1 MKTRW
6 LVAAALVVLL
16 LFALRLCRCSGT
28 AGSAPPAQ
36 TAARLLPPADYPAEL
51 WRDTHTPPSPEAL
64 HILRGSEDE
73 LPAELHWQR
82 GLEEPEIGDP
92 AALKGGCLRL
102 SNAGPFPANFLAF
115 GSPSPQF
122 FHYNCFERIELPL
135 VESHPVT
142 GRAIP
147 GVACAWATQG
157 RCVFFR
163 LDAEARYSN
172 GRPVRAGDYALGAHL
187 RRRLAEMG
195 GPAAD
200 AAAQEAGLAEIRV
213 LADDLLMV
221 KLRHEAGDRAPL
233 QAAALLHAAEPSFYA
248 DFGSDYTELYRQR
261 IPPTSGAYTIGRIE
275 RGRMIELRRVA
286 GWWAEKRRY
295 RRYTCNVDAI
305 EHHFLTDEAQAREF
319 LLRGKLDLLQTRDLV
334 AWRDQFE
341 SGTHPAVRDG
351 LIELH
356 RFRADYPMPPYGIA
370 FNTKRLPDVDLRRG
384 IMQAMDMPGVL
395 ELLYLGEGE
404 QLGTF
409 SSGYG
414 ALTPRH
420 TPSCRYDPAAARA
433 AFARAGYG
441 EAGSDGIL
449 RRADGQ
455 RLSVR
460 LGYTPSE
467 KNSAAASLLA
477 QRAAACGLELRLE
490 PLPWQLSASQLQR
503 GEHELI
509 FWATMASSPLPD
521 YRRFFT
527 SDARGY
533 DAPFLLADA
542 RMDAAV
548 AAMEQAGS
556 DAERAA
562 AMAEVDRLV
571 AELAVWLP
579 GHKENLVLLA
589 CRSHVRFPDCDSCRF
604 STPGPYEVAEAHLYW
619 IDPQRLGRG
628 AGHEVSQVHE
638 AAVRPPAAEA
648 GQSPA
653 DPPTQA
659 PEAEPPSAEATPCA
673 AEAEQASAETPAQAA
688 EAEPLSSEAT
698 PCASDTAPPS
708 AETSPPR

>member
-16 LFALRLCRCSGT
+16 IFTLRLCRCSGT
-28 AGSAPPAQ
+28 AGSTPLHNATGPLPA
-36 TAARLLPPADYPAEL
+36 ADYPAEL
-51 WRDTHTPPSPEAL
+51 WRDTNTPPRPEVL
-64 HILRGSEDE
+64 RILRGSVDE
-73 LPAELHWQR
+73 LPPELDWQR
-82 GLEEPEIGDP
+82 GLEEPDIGDP
-92 AALKGGCLRL
+92 AALKGGCLRM

-142 GRAIP
+142 GKAIP
-147 GVACAWATQG
+147 GVARAWATQG
-157 RCVFFR
+157 SCVFFR
-163 LDAEARYSN
+163 LDGEARYSN

-248 DFGSDYTELYRQR
+248 DFGSDYTERYRQR
-261 IPPTSGAYTIGRIE
+261 IPPTTGAYTIGRIE

-295 RRYTCNVDAI
+295 RRFTCNVDAI

-370 FNTKRLPDVDLRRG
+370 FNTRRLPDAELRRG
-384 IMQAMDMPGVL
+384 IMQAMDMRGVL

-409 SSGYG
+409 STGYG
-414 ALTPRH
+414 ALTPKH
-420 TPSCRYDPAAARA
+420 TPVCRYEPVAARA

-441 EAGSDGIL
+441 ESGSDGIL
-449 RRADGQ
+449 RRPDGQ

-460 LGYTPSE
+460 LSYTPSE

-490 PLPWQLSASQLQR
+490 PQPWQLSASELQR

-527 SDARGY
+527 SEARGY

-548 AAMEQAGS
+548 AAMEQAAG
-556 DAERAA
+556 DDERAA

-571 AELAVWLP
+571 AELAIWLP

-589 CRSHVRFPDCDSCRF
+589 CRSHVRFPDCASCRF

-619 IDPQRLGRG
+619 IDPQRIGRG
-628 AGHEVSQVHE
+628 AGHEVSRVHE
-638 AAVRPPAAEA
+638 AAASPLVA
-648 GQSPA
+648 GTKQ
-653 DPPTQA
+653 
-659 PEAEPPSAEATPCA
+659 PSTEATP
-673 AEAEQASAETPAQAA
+673 
-688 EAEPLSSEAT
+688 
-698 PCASDTAPPS
+698 
-708 AETSPPR
+708 PR